1 MLTSFEFLFH
11 VLSVFEVSILTT
23 SVSLSILN
31 KLAMLRFL
39 IMNEISLINEASSSL
54 FFAIEN
60 LDKLMFSSVMGM
72 ETVRK
77 V

>member
-60 LDKLMFSSVMGM
+60 LDKLMFSSVMGI